1 MTQPPARHHWV
12 KLAAKP
18 WLVCG
23 LLAAAFTG
31 AFSST
36 AAAQQ
41 PTAATAP
48 QKVLRYAFQVAE
60 TGFDPAQISDIYSR
74 TITPH
79 IFEAP
84 YQYDPLARP
93 AKVRPLTATAMP
105 EHSDDYRTWTVKLQP
120 GIYFTDDPAFGGRR
134 RELVAADYVYSFKRF
149 ADPAVKSP
157 AWSWLAQFGF
167 VGLEALRERALKN
180 KQPFDYDQPIEGLQA
195 LDRYT
200 LRFRMDKPSP
210 RFITSALTGS
220 DLVGAVAREV
230 VEKYGTDIAAHP
242 VGTGP
247 FVLKQWRRSSLIVL
261 ERNAAYRD
269 VRYDAEPAAD
279 DAEGQALL
287 ARLKGRRL
295 PMLDRVE
302 VSIVEENQPRW
313 LSFLQQRADLIEL
326 LPPEFVNQALPGGKL
341 APYLAE
347 QGLQAMRSRRSDI
360 SLTMFNMDDPIVGG
374 YTPDKVALRRAISLA
389 VDVETEIRLVL
400 GGQAI
405 PAQSPVLANTDA
417 FDPQFKSE
425 NGDHDP
431 ARAKALLDLYGYVDK
446 DGDGWRDLPD
456 GRPLLLVKATQPDQR
471 SRQQDDL
478 WKRNMNAVGLRI
490 DFKPAKWPE
499 NLKAARAGK
508 LMMWGVG
515 TMAAGPDSL
524 GAFQRYH
531 GPQTGGQNMARF
543 RLPAMDALYD
553 RMNEI
558 PDGPERLALFDQA
571 RKLAVAYMPYKA
583 HNHRIATDLAQPWL
597 IGYKRPLFWQDF
609 WQYLDIDT
617 DVQRQRMKP

>member
-1 MTQPPARHHWV
+1 MRLSAARRGGSALVATLLLACSMMVGAQQPPA
-12 KLAAKP
+12 
-18 WLVCG
+18 
-23 LLAAAFTG
+23 AAA
-31 AFSST
+31 
-36 AAAQQ
+36 
-41 PTAATAP
+41 AP
-48 QKVLRYAFQVAE
+48 QKVLRYAFPVAE
-60 TGFDPAQISDIYSR
+60 TGFDPAQINDLYSR

-79 IFEAP
+79 IFESP
-84 YQYDPLARP
+84 YRYDPLARP
-93 AKVRPLTATAMP
+93 AQVRPLTAVGMP

-149 ADPAVKSP
+149 ADPSTKSP
-157 AWSWLAQFGF
+157 AWSWMAQFGF
-167 VGLEALRERALKN
+167 IGLEALREQALKH
-180 KQPFDYDQPIEGLQA
+180 KQPFDYDKPIEGIQA

-210 RFITSALTGS
+210 RFVTSALTLG
-220 DLVGAVAREV
+220 DLIGAVAREV
-230 VEKYGTDIAAHP
+230 VEKYGADIPAHP

-261 ERNAAYRD
+261 ERNPAYRD

-287 ARLKGRRL
+287 ARFKGRRL

-302 VSIVEENQPRW
+302 ISIVEENQPRW

-326 LPPEFVNQALPGGKL
+326 LPPEFVNQAMPGGKL

-347 QGLQAMRSRRSDI
+347 QGLQALRSRRSDV
-360 SLTMFNMDDPIVGG
+360 SLTLFNMDDPIVGG

-389 VDVETEIRLVL
+389 VDVDAEIRLVL
-400 GGQAI
+400 GGQAMA
-405 PAQSPVLANTDA
+405 AQSPVPPNTHA
-417 FDPQFKSE
+417 YDPTFKSE
-425 NGDHDP
+425 NADHDP
-431 ARAKALLDLYGYVDK
+431 ARAKALLDLYGYVDQN
-446 DGDGWRDLPD
+446 GDGWRDLPD
-456 GRPLLLVKATQPDQR
+456 GRPLVLQMATQPEQR
-471 SRQQDDL
+471 SRQLDDL
-478 WKRNMNAVGLRI
+478 WKRHMTAVGLRI

-515 TMAAGPDSL
+515 SLAAAPDSL
-524 GAFQRYH
+524 GIYQRYH
-531 GPQTGGQNMARF
+531 GPQSGGQNIARF
-543 RLPAMDALYD
+543 KLPAMDALYD
-553 RMNEI
+553 QMNQL
-558 PDGPERLALFDQA
+558 PDGPERQALFDQA

-583 HNHRIATDLAQPWL
+583 RAHRIATDVAQPWL
-597 IGYKRPLFWQDF
+597 IGYRRPLFWNDF

-617 DVQRQRMKP
+617 DLQRQRMKP